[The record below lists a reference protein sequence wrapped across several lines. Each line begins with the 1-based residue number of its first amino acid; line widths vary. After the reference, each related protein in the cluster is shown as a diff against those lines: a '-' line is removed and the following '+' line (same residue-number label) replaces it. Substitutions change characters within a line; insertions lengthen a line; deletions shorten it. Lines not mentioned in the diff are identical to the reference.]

1 MERPAISSRDVLRP
15 ISCIFVLI
23 RYQSGIEVLRSD
35 IERALDE
42 LISNEEGMRFQGL
55 AVVLAKQ
62 KWPDL
67 IACERKWDRG
77 LDAYARASL
86 ASGGNGIGLACSLT
100 ATLDK
105 IEADAKKIKENF
117 GDVKVLIFATPQK
130 ITNHTASTWAD
141 SVREK
146 FGYELIVISRE
157 DIITSL
163 MVPSNGPICR
173 AQLGIPVA
181 FEEEV
186 AQSLQKAQDANS
198 EETAGWFAH
207 PRLAGKPL
215 VSLQAVKLNE
225 EGKETREL
233 FDLASIEG
241 SLMEGRRIVLEA
253 PAGRGKTT
261 TLVQLAQRLG
271 KSARLA
277 FLVDLPSWVRSRQNI
292 LEFIAHTPPFRSR
305 SIDGGNL
312 ASLYRTEHFSFL
324 LNGWNEIS
332 ETYSEEA
339 ARALAQL
346 ERSFPA
352 AGIIVA
358 TRTHHISPPLPGSF
372 RAKLLLLNRAQRTE
386 YLKLLLPDQA
396 EALGSLLDANHVLD
410 D

>member
-1 MERPAISSRDVLRP
+1 M
-15 ISCIFVLI
+15 
-23 RYQSGIEVLRSD
+23 LRSD
-35 IERALDE
+35 IEKALDE
-42 LISNEEGMRFQGL
+42 LISNEEGMKFQGL

-77 LDAYARASL
+77 LDAYAHASL
-86 ASGGNGIGLACSLT
+86 CSGGKGIGLACSLT
-100 ATLDK
+100 ATLNK
-105 IEADAKKIKENF
+105 IEADAKKIQENF
-117 GDVKVLIFATPQK
+117 GDVKVLIFATPQEV
-130 ITNHTASTWAD
+130 TNHTASGWAD

-146 FGYELIVISRE
+146 FGYELIVVPRE
-157 DIITSL
+157 DVIASL
-163 MVPSNGPICR
+163 MVPSNAPICR
-173 AQLGIPVA
+173 AQLGILVA
-181 FEEEV
+181 VEEEV
-186 AQSLQKAQDANS
+186 AELLQKAQDAIS
-198 EETAGWFAH
+198 EDTACWLAH

-215 VSLQAVKLNE
+215 VTLQAVKLDE
-225 EGKETREL
+225 GGKETSEL
-233 FDLASIEG
+233 LDLASIDG

-261 TLVQLAQRLG
+261 TLVQLTQRHG
-271 KSARLA
+271 KSAGLA
-277 FLVDLPSWVRSRQNI
+277 FLVDLPIWVRSRQNI
-292 LEFIAHTPPFRSR
+292 LEFLAQMPPFRSR
-305 SIDGGNL
+305 SIDSGNL
-312 ASLYRTEHFSFL
+312 ARLYRTEHLSFL

-372 RAKLLLLNRAQRTE
+372 RAKLLPLNRALRTE
-386 YLKLLLPDQA
+386 YLKLSLANRA
-396 EALGSLLDANHVLD
+396 EALGSQLDANQVLD